1 MAPEAASIVKIR
13 SWLCRRGYKLVFG
26 KSDNDVCFTEKVVN
40 VQRSL
45 GSESKAATLLH
56 ECGHILVHLSRKKS
70 KTTCVAGASWREWH
84 RLSESRTKHAELLA
98 LQEEMVAWDR
108 GYKLASRLKIRLPSK
123 MKRNVRTKSL
133 MTYVRHS
140 AR

>member
-1 MAPEAASIVKIR
+1 MVSETAPIVKIR
-13 SWLCRRGYKLVFG
+13 SWLRKRGYKLVFG
-26 KSDNDVCFTEKVVN
+26 KKNNDVCFTEKVVN

-56 ECGHILVHLSRKKS
+56 ECGHILVHLSRRKS
-70 KTTCVAGASWREWH
+70 KKTCVAGASWTEWL
-84 RLSESRTKHAELLA
+84 RLNDSRTKHTQLLT
-98 LQEEMVAWDR
+98 LQEEMAAWDR